1 MKTITIYNNG
11 KAVSMFKVKASDKVA
26 KIQAEM
32 KKQSV
37 AIMHKFDINNLTY
50 SVI

>member
-11 KAVSMFKVKASDKVA
+11 NPVSMFKVKASYQVA

-32 KKQSV
+32 QKQSV
-37 AIMHKFDINNLTY
+37 AIMHKFDINDLTY